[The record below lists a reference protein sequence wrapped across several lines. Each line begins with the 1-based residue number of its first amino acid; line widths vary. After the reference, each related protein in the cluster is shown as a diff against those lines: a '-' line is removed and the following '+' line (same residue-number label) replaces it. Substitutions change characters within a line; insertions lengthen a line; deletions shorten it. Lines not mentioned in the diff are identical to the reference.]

1 VDICRVAKHLN
12 NQDKKNKQDKAAAQI
27 FVQVEVAQQVA
38 EALAEAQAEAQAEIK
53 KGEMTLFIWVEKKK
67 RKERVYLVEIQ

>member
-1 VDICRVAKHLN
+1 MGKHHS
-12 NQDKKNKQDKAAAQI
+12 NQDKQDKAAAQI

-53 KGEMTLFIWVEKKK
+53 KGEMTLFI
-67 RKERVYLVEIQ
+67 